1 MLLSRKGHDIDT
13 RCLATPP
20 GLRNRTNR
28 RDEPLSSNTKVST
41 GHLAQLTACEARAA
55 LNAGDVTSADLVG
68 AYIARINERDAD
80 TGAWVQ
86 LDAAGALAAARD
98 SDEMRAGGAIM
109 PPLAG
114 IPVGVKDVIDTRDF
128 PTELGSEVFAGRQP
142 SEDAFIVTA
151 LKAAG
156 AIILGKTVTTE
167 LAFFGPGKTR
177 NPRDLERTPG
187 GSSSG
192 SAAAVADNQ
201 VPLALGT
208 QTAGSVIR
216 PASYCGVIGFKPT
229 FGYTSRTGVLP
240 QSSPL
245 DTIGGYARS
254 VDDIALLFDCISMCD
269 PADPDM
275 RDETKP
281 SLLTALQSSDLQPPR
296 LAFVKSPAWAQG
308 DEAMRAAFKDFAAK
322 LGLAE
327 TPLPADF
334 DEILRL
340 QQIVQFSDIARNYGP
355 IADANPERV
364 SAKLKEIIA
373 EGRSFSQAQY
383 TAART
388 KQAALYASL
397 RPILATCDAILTPA
411 AQGVA
416 PVGLGSTGSPMFNG
430 LWTYLEMPCI
440 SLPLLEANGLP
451 IGVQLV
457 GARGDDA
464 RLLRASAWLMQ
475 QRQ

>member
-1 MLLSRKGHDIDT
+1 L
-13 RCLATPP
+13 
-20 GLRNRTNR
+20 
-28 RDEPLSSNTKVST
+28 SNTKIST
-41 GHLAQLTACEARAA
+41 GHLTQLTAYEARRA
-55 LNAGDVTSADLVG
+55 LEAGDITSADLVS
-68 AYIARINERDAD
+68 AYIARITERDAD
-80 TGAWVQ
+80 VGAWQ
-86 LDAAGALAAARD
+86 HFDADRALAEARA
-98 SDEMRAGGAIM
+98 SDEMRRDGAAM

-114 IPVGVKDVIDTRDF
+114 IPVGVKDVIDTEDF
-128 PTELGSEVFAGRQP
+128 PTELGSEVFAGRRP
-142 SEDAFIVTA
+142 KDNAFVVSA
-151 LKAAG
+151 LEAAG

-177 NPRDLERTPG
+177 NPRDLARTPG

-192 SAAAVADNQ
+192 SAAAVADDQ

-229 FGYTSRTGVLP
+229 FGYTSRTGVLA
-240 QSSPL
+240 QSAPL

-254 VDDIALLFDCISMCD
+254 VHDVALLFDCISMFD
-269 PADPDM
+269 AGDAAM
-275 RDETKP
+275 REETKP
-281 SLLTALQSSDLQPPR
+281 SLLAALESSDLSPPR
-296 LAFVKSPAWAQG
+296 LAFVKTPAWPQG
-308 DEAMRAAFKDFAAK
+308 DEEMRTAFEAFTGK
-322 LGLAE
+322 LGITE
-327 TPLPADF
+327 TPLPAEF

-355 IADANPERV
+355 IADANPDRV

-373 EGRSFSQAQY
+373 EGRTFTQAQY

-388 KQAALYASL
+388 KQNALYALL
-397 RPILATCDAILTPA
+397 RPMLTEYDAIVTPA

-416 PVGLGSTGSPMFNG
+416 PVGLASTGSPMFNG

-440 SLPLLEANGLP
+440 SLPLLEAGGLP

-464 RLLRASAWLMQ
+464 CLLRASAWLMEQ
-475 QRQ
+475 QT

>member
-1 MLLSRKGHDIDT
+1 V
-13 RCLATPP
+13 
-20 GLRNRTNR
+20 
-28 RDEPLSSNTKVST
+28 SNSNKST
-41 GHLAQLTACEARAA
+41 SLVRLTASEARK
-55 LNAGDVTSADLVG
+55 LLIAGDITSADLVS
-68 AYIARINERDAD
+68 AYIGRIAERDKD
-80 TGAWVQ
+80 VGAWAHFDAGKA
-86 LDAAGALAAARD
+86 LDAAEASDAARARG
-98 SDEMRAGGAIM
+98 EAM

-114 IPVGVKDVIDTRDF
+114 IPVGVKDVIDTKDY

-142 SEDAFIVTA
+142 SNDAFVVSQ

-156 AIILGKTVTTE
+156 AIVIGKTVTTE

-177 NPRDLERTPG
+177 NPHDLERTPG

-201 VPLALGT
+201 APLALGT

-240 QSSPL
+240 QSPPL

-254 VDDIALLFDCISMCD
+254 VDDIALLFDCISGFD
-269 PADPDM
+269 ASDTDM
-275 RDETKP
+275 TSGEKP
-281 SLLTALQSSDLQPPR
+281 SLSAALKSSELRAPR

-308 DEAMRAAFKDFAAK
+308 DAAMRAAFEGFASR

-327 TPLPADF
+327 TPLPPEF

-355 IADANPERV
+355 IADANPDRM

-373 EGRSFSQAQY
+373 EGRTFSQANY
-383 TAART
+383 EAAQS
-388 KQAALYASL
+388 KQDVLYEAL
-397 RPILATCDAILTPA
+397 RPILDAYDAILTPA
-411 AQGVA
+411 AAGVA

-430 LWTYLEMPCI
+430 LWTYLETPCI
-440 SLPLLEANGLP
+440 SLPLLDVDGLP
-451 IGVQLV
+451 LGVQLV
-457 GARGDDA
+457 GARSDDA
-464 RLLRASAWLMQ
+464 RLLRVAAWMMKV
-475 QRQ
+475 RRD